1 MRAALN
7 VPERMILSNHRTTF
21 ALRLDSSGGTWM
33 RRTLVIFWVLALVL
47 FWVGSAGGVATLAL
61 AALMSA
67 PLVVA
72 LLRLVRLPAASDD

>member
-1 MRAALN
+1 
-7 VPERMILSNHRTTF
+7 
-21 ALRLDSSGGTWM
+21 M

-67 PLVVA
+67 PLGVA